1 MTKSRLQRRFIPVA
15 VGLLTAGAA
24 WSIAQ
29 AASAQTMTA
38 NSASF
43 NAGYGRTAGQENRP
57 VDVTLGD
64 ASGNVTVVN
73 GLIQS
78 SASTS
83 VFAHA
88 SGGAMDSASGVG
100 GASGAGSGSASAIGN
115 NLTVVVQGND
125 NVVLVTATQTNTG
138 TVTATTNTS
147 GKH

>member
-1 MTKSRLQRRFIPVA
+1 MTKAKLHSGFAPFACALV
-15 VGLLTAGAA
+15 TASALASAA
-24 WSIAQ
+24 G
-29 AASAQTMTA
+29 AQTMSA

-64 ASGNVTVVN
+64 ANGNVVVQG
-73 GLIQS
+73 GLIQT

-88 SGGAMDSASGVG
+88 SAGAMDSASGVG
-100 GASGAGSGSASAIGN
+100 GGGTSGSASAIGN

-125 NVVLVTATQTNTG
+125 NIVVVTATQTNTG
-138 TVTATTNTS
+138 TVTATNTTS

>member
-1 MTKSRLQRRFIPVA
+1 MTKARLQRRIAPLA
-15 VGLLTAGAA
+15 VGLTLACVAGAA
-24 WSIAQ
+24 DAQ
-29 AASAQTMTA
+29 SMSA

-64 ASGNVTVVN
+64 ANGNVTVVN
-73 GLIQS
+73 GLLGA
-78 SASTS
+78 SASGS

-100 GASGAGSGSASAIGN
+100 GSASAIGN
-115 NLTVVVQGND
+115 NLTVVVQGN
-125 NVVLVTATQTNTG
+125 NNIVVVTATQTNTG
-138 TVTATTNTS
+138 TVTATNTTN